1 MVNRLY
7 PVVNL
12 NAYQPAH
19 GQSCSW
25 LSIPTAS
32 PSACRRSHRQHVALA
47 IESAASHPPS
57 TFERCLFISLI
68 SYLRRLFCP
77 LHRISPSSLLL
88 WHSLFS
94 SSPTLLS
101 LCKKKQKFKQRASK
115 IPISMNPQLIQRNS
129 SPLNLKGYTKMSTQ
143 RLKWCL
149 DTLFKRFQ
157 KSTVSSPVLSH
168 FWVGPFPVHR

>member
-1 MVNRLY
+1 MVDRLY

-32 PSACRRSHRQHVALA
+32 PSACRRSHRQHVALD

-57 TFERCLFISLI
+57 TFERCLFISFI
-68 SYLRRLFCP
+68 SYLRRLFFP

-115 IPISMNPQLIQRNS
+115 IPISMNPPTDTAKFITPESKRLHKDVYSEIKVV
-129 SPLNLKGYTKMSTQ
+129 PGYT
-143 RLKWCL
+143 
-149 DTLFKRFQ
+149 
-157 KSTVSSPVLSH
+157 V
-168 FWVGPFPVHR
+168 

>member
-32 PSACRRSHRQHVALA
+32 PSACRWSHRQHVALA

-94 SSPTLLS
+94 GSPTLLS

-115 IPISMNPQLIQRNS
+115 PISMNPPTDTAKFITPESKRLYKDVYSEIKVV
-129 SPLNLKGYTKMSTQ
+129 PGYTI
-143 RLKWCL
+143 
-149 DTLFKRFQ
+149 
-157 KSTVSSPVLSH
+157 
-168 FWVGPFPVHR
+168 